1 MIFGIEETIA
11 YLSQGTTLERG
22 SLIMTGTPPG
32 IGVLRD
38 PKVVLQHGDD
48 MRVEIEGIGSFFFFF
63 LCHFIA
69 PGFFFWFF
77 FYTFPKKL
85 NTDFHRL
92 ARGLTDDLA
101 GTGTLINEV
110 YYE

>member
-63 LCHFIA
+63 LE
-69 PGFFFWFF
+69 
-77 FYTFPKKL
+77 KK
-85 NTDFHRL
+85 
-92 ARGLTDDLA
+92 
-101 GTGTLINEV
+101 
-110 YYE
+110 

>member
-63 LCHFIA
+63 FVPFHCPRVFFF
-69 PGFFFWFF
+69 GFFF
-77 FYTFPKKL
+77 
-85 NTDFHRL
+85 
-92 ARGLTDDLA
+92 
-101 GTGTLINEV
+101 TLFQKN
-110 YYE
+110 

>member
-63 LCHFIA
+63 F
-69 PGFFFWFF
+69 G
-77 FYTFPKKL
+77 KKMKIQK
-85 NTDFHRL
+85 FHGH

>member
-32 IGVLRD
+32 IGMLRN

-48 MRVEIEGIGSFFFFF
+48 MRVEIEGIGSFVAFSLRFFF
-63 LCHFIA
+63 LH
-69 PGFFFWFF
+69 PV
-77 FYTFPKKL
+77 
-85 NTDFHRL
+85 
-92 ARGLTDDLA
+92 
-101 GTGTLINEV
+101 TGV
-110 YYE
+110 RCGY

>member
-69 PGFFFWFF
+69 PGFFFLVFF
-77 FYTFPKKL
+77 LHFSKKIKYRFPSSRSG
-85 NTDFHRL
+85 TD
-92 ARGLTDDLA
+92 
-101 GTGTLINEV
+101 
-110 YYE
+110 

>member
-32 IGVLRD
+32 IGMLRD

-63 LCHFIA
+63 
-69 PGFFFWFF
+69 FW
-77 FYTFPKKL
+77 KK
-85 NTDFHRL
+85 N
-92 ARGLTDDLA
+92 
-101 GTGTLINEV
+101 
-110 YYE
+110 